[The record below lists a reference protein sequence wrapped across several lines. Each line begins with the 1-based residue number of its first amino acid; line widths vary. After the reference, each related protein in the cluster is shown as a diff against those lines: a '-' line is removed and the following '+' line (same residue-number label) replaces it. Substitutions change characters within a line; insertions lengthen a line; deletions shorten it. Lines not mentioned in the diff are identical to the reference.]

1 MIRPGNGQIDDQQRN
16 PRSEIV
22 TNASVDY
29 QHTLPVVSERYL
41 EAVIYNVKKQSKEQW
56 TERGQQ
62 ERTLLLLM
70 DTCSKRK
77 LGNKSA

>member
-29 QHTLPVVSERYL
+29 QHTLPVVSERYR
-41 EAVIYNVKKQSKEQW
+41 EAVIYNVKKQSK
-56 TERGQQ
+56 
-62 ERTLLLLM
+62 
-70 DTCSKRK
+70 
-77 LGNKSA
+77 

>member
-1 MIRPGNGQIDDQQRN
+1 MSRCELNCPFFSARSDSSVSYQFICQSVEMIRPGNGQIDDQQRN

-41 EAVIYNVKKQSKEQW
+41 EAVIYNVKKQSK
-56 TERGQQ
+56 
-62 ERTLLLLM
+62 
-70 DTCSKRK
+70 
-77 LGNKSA
+77 

>member
-29 QHTLPVVSERYL
+29 QHTLLVVSERYL
-41 EAVIYNVKKQSKEQW
+41 EAVIYNVKKQSK
-56 TERGQQ
+56 
-62 ERTLLLLM
+62 
-70 DTCSKRK
+70 
-77 LGNKSA
+77 

>member
-41 EAVIYNVKKQSKEQW
+41 EAVIYNVKKQSKC
-56 TERGQQ
+56 RVNG
-62 ERTLLLLM
+62 ERTTRTYLTVVNGYMLK
-70 DTCSKRK
+70 TKTRE
-77 LGNKSA
+77 